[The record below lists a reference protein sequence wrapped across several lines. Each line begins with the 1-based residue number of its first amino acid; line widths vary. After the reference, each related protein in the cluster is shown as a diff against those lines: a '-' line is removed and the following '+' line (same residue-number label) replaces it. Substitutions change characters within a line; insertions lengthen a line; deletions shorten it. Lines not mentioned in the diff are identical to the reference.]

1 MLQGK
6 AGLPA
11 QRRPQPLNER
21 TNGRRNGRTGHR
33 IPRIIVVHVSS
44 AVCGVGQ
51 RGPSSSLAV
60 AAKAITS
67 LAVHAVPPLLPS
79 LLPPFGSSLPWLYQR
94 ESDDTALNGGGC
106 VAVGT
111 KVSAMMVA
119 AVAVCRLRTSLPE
132 QCSLH
137 VNDFSRAAA
146 AAFRAARNERD
157 HFSPRTPSPHLV
169 GRSSFFVCFSP
180 RSTRDSQALH
190 LSFLVSIHLVGTLRR
205 SLEP

>member
-11 QRRPQPLNER
+11 PRRPQPLNER
-21 TNGRRNGRTGHR
+21 TNGRGNGRTGHR

-146 AAFRAARNERD
+146 AALAGGAKRKRPFLSSYSISSPCRSVLLLRLL
-157 HFSPRTPSPHLV
+157 FSPFDEGLAGAPFII
-169 GRSSFFVCFSP
+169 SSF
-180 RSTRDSQALH
+180 DSSGWHAP
-190 LSFLVSIHLVGTLRR
+190 TLT
-205 SLEP
+205 

>member
-94 ESDDTALNGGGC
+94 ESDDTALNGGGG

-119 AVAVCRLRTSLPE
+119 AVAVCKLHTSLPE

-137 VNDFSRAAA
+137 INDFSRAAA
-146 AAFRAARNERD
+146 ALAGGAKRKRPFLSSYSIS
-157 HFSPRTPSPHLV
+157 SPR
-169 GRSSFFVCFSP
+169 RSSFFVCFSP